1 MILSGPEGFW
11 GSLERRVT
19 HSLVAWS
26 DEAVAEYKRAFF
38 TADGVHGVS
47 SSSEICGIRDKRTSC
62 GCIVDPLYSAC
73 D

>member
-1 MILSGPEGFW
+1 MSGPEAFW

-38 TADGVHGVS
+38 TPETVHGVS
-47 SSSEICGIRDKRTSC
+47 RAARPGPPEMARYYSHLT
-62 GCIVDPLYSAC
+62 IV
-73 D
+73 

>member
-1 MILSGPEGFW
+1 MSGPEAFW

-38 TADGVHGVS
+38 TPETVHGVS
-47 SSSEICGIRDKRTSC
+47 RAAPLGRPGMTRRCDHRDHLT
-62 GCIVDPLYSAC
+62 IV
-73 D
+73 